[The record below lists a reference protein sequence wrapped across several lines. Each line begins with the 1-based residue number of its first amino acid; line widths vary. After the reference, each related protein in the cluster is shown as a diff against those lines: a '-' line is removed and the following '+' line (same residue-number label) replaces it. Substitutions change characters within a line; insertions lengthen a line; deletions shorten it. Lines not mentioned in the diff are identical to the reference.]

1 MRNWGSIGLAAGFT
15 IGTIASAI
23 SLPAMAASERSAVLE
38 EVVVTARKQE
48 ESAQDV
54 PIAITALTQELEN
67 SSIRNLQDLNGY
79 SPNLVFENNGSRGG
93 GGANINIRG
102 ISPTRSDDNSFD
114 APVAVVIDGIYLGT
128 LAGQVLENFD
138 LERVEI
144 LRGPQGTLFGKNTVG
159 GVVNVIRSRPTGE
172 FGGKFKL
179 TAGDDGQQEARL
191 VLNTSITDNLALKI
205 FGTKIET
212 EIGFIIGKAITQ
224 PISDVDALKAH
235 VEAIVPVIE
244 LPAGKLEA
252 AQPMTAL
259 DLAAANVMSANYI
272 VGRRN
277 PVAKVNPDRATIR
290 LAKRLAKG
298 DEEKNKTTGAAAH
311 RGQWQNLLHQ
321 VNHALG
327 QRREIKP
334 GHLILTGALGK
345 IIPAEPGDWSGDF
358 GALGK
363 INFSIQ

>member
-1 MRNWGSIGLAAGFT
+1 MLWAVAWPGAGPTHIELAKRVAKAHLAGNALPQLSVIMPEATLADAYDMQKRFVDKVAKT
-15 IGTIASAI
+15 HKGIAGYKGAVAGEAGQKA
-23 SLPAMAASERSAVLE
+23 LKLNGPLSAVLFRDGWLE
-38 EVVVTARKQE
+38 AAAK
-48 ESAQDV
+48 
-54 PIAITALTQELEN
+54 PAIRLAKF
-67 SSIRNLQDLNGY
+67 
-79 SPNLVFENNGSRGG
+79 P
-93 GGANINIRG
+93 GA
-102 ISPTRSDDNSFD
+102 
-114 APVAVVIDGIYLGT
+114 
-128 LAGQVLENFD
+128 
-138 LERVEI
+138 
-144 LRGPQGTLFGKNTVG
+144 
-159 GVVNVIRSRPTGE
+159 
-172 FGGKFKL
+172 
-179 TAGDDGQQEARL
+179 
-191 VLNTSITDNLALKI
+191 
-205 FGTKIET
+205 KIEP
-212 EIGFIIGKAITQ
+212 EVGVIIGRAIIR
-224 PISDVDALKAH
+224 PINNIDALKAH

-252 AQPMTAL
+252 VQPMTAL
-259 DLAAANVMSANYI
+259 DLAAANVMSAKYI

-290 LAKRLAKG
+290 LAKRLARG

-327 QRREIKP
+327 QGREIKP

>member
-1 MRNWGSIGLAAGFT
+1 MLWAVVWPSAGPTHIELAKRLAKSHLAGNALPQLSAIRPDATLADAYDVQKRFVDKVAKKHKGIAGYKGAVAGAAGQKALKLN
-15 IGTIASAI
+15 GP
-23 SLPAMAASERSAVLE
+23 LSAVLFRDGWLE
-38 EVVVTARKQE
+38 ATAK
-48 ESAQDV
+48 
-54 PIAITALTQELEN
+54 PT
-67 SSIRNLQDLNGY
+67 IR
-79 SPNLVFENNGSRGG
+79 
-93 GGANINIRG
+93 
-102 ISPTRSDDNSFD
+102 
-114 APVAVVIDGIYLGT
+114 
-128 LAGQVLENFD
+128 LA
-138 LERVEI
+138 
-144 LRGPQGTLFGKNTVG
+144 
-159 GVVNVIRSRPTGE
+159 
-172 FGGKFKL
+172 KFP
-179 TAGDDGQQEARL
+179 
-191 VLNTSITDNLALKI
+191 
-205 FGTKIET
+205 GTKIET
-212 EIGFIIGKAITQ
+212 EIGFIIGKAIDQ

-277 PVAKVNPDRATIR
+277 PVAKVNPDRATIH
-290 LAKRLAKG
+290 LAKRLARG

-327 QRREIKP
+327 QGREIKP

>member
-1 MRNWGSIGLAAGFT
+1 MHVGAVIAASTRHRIAILLIAMLWAVAWPGAGPTHIELAKRLAKSHLAGNALPQLSAIRPDATLADAYDLQKRFVDKVAKKHKGIAGYKGAVAGAAGQKALKLN
-15 IGTIASAI
+15 GP
-23 SLPAMAASERSAVLE
+23 LSAVLFRDGWLE
-38 EVVVTARKQE
+38 ATAK
-48 ESAQDV
+48 
-54 PIAITALTQELEN
+54 PT
-67 SSIRNLQDLNGY
+67 IR
-79 SPNLVFENNGSRGG
+79 
-93 GGANINIRG
+93 
-102 ISPTRSDDNSFD
+102 
-114 APVAVVIDGIYLGT
+114 
-128 LAGQVLENFD
+128 LA
-138 LERVEI
+138 
-144 LRGPQGTLFGKNTVG
+144 
-159 GVVNVIRSRPTGE
+159 
-172 FGGKFKL
+172 KFP
-179 TAGDDGQQEARL
+179 
-191 VLNTSITDNLALKI
+191 
-205 FGTKIET
+205 GTKIET
-212 EIGFIIGKAITQ
+212 EIGFIIGKAIDQ

-290 LAKRLAKG
+290 LAKRLARG

-327 QRREIKP
+327 QGREIKP